1 MKNKIILFILF
12 GVLLPSMLYGQEKN
26 TEESIE
32 LFPVFVEQIGKY
44 GYIDNTGK
52 VVIKPQFSW
61 AREFSDGLAQVIIR
75 KDGTSHYYYID
86 KTDKIVIDFNIKH
99 THTFDFVEG
108 MAIIETSYI
117 ENHKLHHIYGF
128 MNRKGEIVIKPQFAR
143 VANFSEGLAR
153 VSTSRLRSE
162 FKHIYIDKNGNKVI
176 ELKRFQQ
183 GYDFSEGLAC
193 IQIEGEGG
201 FGDYGYI
208 NKKGEMVIK
217 PQFVHGS
224 SFSEGL
230 ASVCPGPPWKYGY
243 IDKSGKMIIEPQFDR
258 AWPFSEGLAMIR
270 MNGKYGYIDKSG
282 RIVIEP
288 QFVSPGGP
296 SIELGYPCRFSNSRA
311 AVAIK
316 KDGSVKWGYIDKT
329 GKIVIEARFDKAF
342 PFSGELAKV
351 TIYEKWHE
359 YIDKTGKVI
368 WKTPFKKY

>member
-1 MKNKIILFILF
+1 MLF
-12 GVLLPSMLYGQEKN
+12 PSILYGQEKN

-32 LFPVFVEQIGKY
+32 LFPVFVEQVGKY
-44 GYIDNTGK
+44 GYIDNTGRI
-52 VVIKPQFSW
+52 VIKPEFSW
-61 AREFSDGLAQVIIR
+61 AGEFSDGLAHVIIR

-86 KTDKIVIDFNIKH
+86 KTGKIVIDCDIKD

-117 ENHKLHHIYGF
+117 ENNKLDYKYGF
-128 MNRKGEIVIKPQFAR
+128 MDKKGEIVIKPQFAR
-143 VANFSEGLAR
+143 VSNFSEGLAR
-153 VSTSRLRSE
+153 VSTSTLRSE

-201 FGDYGYI
+201 IYRHYGYI
-208 NKKGEMVIK
+208 DKKGETVIE

-243 IDKSGKMIIEPQFDR
+243 IDKSGETLIEPQFDR
-258 AWPFSEGLAMIR
+258 AWPFSEGLAMIE

-296 SIELGYPCRFSNSRA
+296 DIVLGYPCRFSNSRA
-311 AVAIK
+311 AVAIE
-316 KDGSVKWGYIDKT
+316 KDGSIKWGYIDKT
-329 GKIVIEARFDKAF
+329 GKIVIEPGFDNAF
-342 PFSGELAKV
+342 PFSGGLAKV
-351 TIYEKWHE
+351 TFYEKWHG
-359 YIDKTGKVI
+359 YIDKAGKVV
-368 WKTPFKKY
+368 WETSFKKY